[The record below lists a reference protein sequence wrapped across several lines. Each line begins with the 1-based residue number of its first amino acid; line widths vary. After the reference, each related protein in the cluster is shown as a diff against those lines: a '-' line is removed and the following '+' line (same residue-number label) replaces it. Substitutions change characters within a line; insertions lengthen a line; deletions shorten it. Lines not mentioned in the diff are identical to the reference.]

1 MSDLDSGIVYV
12 RDRGQLRR
20 VNNIVLAETKPPSS
34 SSSSSHRTTNPL
46 ALKKEHFVFTYN
58 KEGSLKYTAKSLYDI
73 SLLFVAYNIN
83 HVDSLKGFPEQV
95 GDRLFAAAEEKQ
107 IFSDPDAAPR
117 ALQLFSDAYGDIV
130 LGSLCL
136 RHRFPL
142 LSEKLEEIKTFH
154 SLKCLDLFGCRLGDS
169 HDIFQHLTSDA
180 LSSSLVQ
187 LSLGGNSL
195 SDQGLQRLTAPVRMM
210 RRGLRHLQI
219 LDLSSC
225 EDGGETRTD
234 SLRWSMGP
242 TSIGLNQLFSLLFP
256 KDNPITE
263 KAVGYLTCLPKLQGL
278 DVSGTNIK
286 VGPSFKQTV
295 RNTMGLVLSEK
306 LLEAFDHSCC
316 KTQGWAEQVV
326 NQWELSATELPKL
339 LKIKESRTSAIRFFG
354 REKFVRGILS
364 ASPLIQDKEQD
375 KTRERIH
382 LYKPATSTHT
392 HQTQCT
398 GAKSGQIKHSSLNSI
413 EIAGSAN
420 GHVKPCSQNK
430 KRPRKHQVGDSG
442 HHSPPVKRASSSPAL
457 TAGDIDLLN
466 SY

>member
-1 MSDLDSGIVYV
+1 MGDLDSGIVYV
-12 RDRGQLRR
+12 RERGQLRR
-20 VNNIVLAETKPPSS
+20 VNNIVLAETKPP
-34 SSSSSHRTTNPL
+34 SSSSHRTTNPL

-83 HVDSLKGFPEQV
+83 HVDSLEGFPEQV

-107 IFSDPDAAPR
+107 IFSDPDAAPK

-136 RHRFPL
+136 RHSLVINTFHVPL

-210 RRGLRHLQI
+210 RRGLRHLHI
-219 LDLSSC
+219 LDLSY
-225 EDGGETRTD
+225 
-234 SLRWSMGP
+234 
-242 TSIGLNQLFSLLFP
+242 
-256 KDNPITE
+256 NPITE

-339 LKIKESRTSAIRFFG
+339 KKIQESRTSAIRFFG

-364 ASPLIQDKEQD
+364 ASPLVQDKEQD

-382 LYKPATSTHT
+382 LYKPAASTHT

-398 GAKSGQIKHSSLNSI
+398 GTKSGQIKTSSLDS
-413 EIAGSAN
+413 
-420 GHVKPCSQNK
+420 NK

-457 TAGDIDLLN
+457 TAGDLDLLN

>member
-1 MSDLDSGIVYV
+1 MGDLDSGIVYV
-12 RDRGQLRR
+12 RERGQLRR
-20 VNNIVLAETKPPSS
+20 VNNIVLAETKPP
-34 SSSSSHRTTNPL
+34 SSSSHRTTNPL

-83 HVDSLKGFPEQV
+83 HVDSLEGFPEQV

-107 IFSDPDAAPR
+107 VFSDPDAAPK

-195 SDQGLQRLTAPVRMM
+195 SDQGLQRLTASVRMM
-210 RRGLRHLQI
+210 RRGLRHLHI
-219 LDLSSC
+219 LDLSY
-225 EDGGETRTD
+225 
-234 SLRWSMGP
+234 
-242 TSIGLNQLFSLLFP
+242 
-256 KDNPITE
+256 NPITE

-286 VGPSFKQTV
+286 VGLSFKQTV

-339 LKIKESRTSAIRFFG
+339 KKIQESKTSAIRFFG

-364 ASPLIQDKEQD
+364 ASPLVQDKEQD

-382 LYKPATSTHT
+382 LYKPAASTHT

-398 GAKSGQIKHSSLNSI
+398 GTKSGQIKTPSLDSV
-413 EIAGSAN
+413 EIAGSTN

-457 TAGDIDLLN
+457 TAGDLDLLN

>member
-1 MSDLDSGIVYV
+1 MGDLDSGIVYV

-20 VNNIVLAETKPPSS
+20 VNNIVLAETKPPS

-180 LSSSLVQ
+180 LSSLVQ

-219 LDLSSC
+219 LDLSY
-225 EDGGETRTD
+225 
-234 SLRWSMGP
+234 
-242 TSIGLNQLFSLLFP
+242 
-256 KDNPITE
+256 NPITE

-339 LKIKESRTSAIRFFG
+339 LKIQESRTSAIRFFG

-398 GAKSGQIKHSSLNSI
+398 GAKSGQIEHSSLNSI
-413 EIAGSAN
+413 EIAGSTN
-420 GHVKPCSQNK
+420 GYVKPCSQNK

-442 HHSPPVKRASSSPAL
+442 RHSPPVKRASSSPAL
-457 TAGDIDLLN
+457 TAGDLDLLN

>member
-1 MSDLDSGIVYV
+1 MGDLDSGIVYV
-12 RDRGQLRR
+12 RERGQLRR
-20 VNNIVLAETKPPSS
+20 VNNIVLAETKPPS

-58 KEGSLKYTAKSLYDI
+58 KEGSLRYTAKSLYDI

-83 HVDSLKGFPEQV
+83 HVDSLEGFPEQV
-95 GDRLFAAAEEKQ
+95 GDRLFSAAEEKQ

-195 SDQGLQRLTAPVRMM
+195 SDQGLQRLTAPVRM
-210 RRGLRHLQI
+210 RKRGLRHLQI
-219 LDLSSC
+219 LDLSY
-225 EDGGETRTD
+225 
-234 SLRWSMGP
+234 
-242 TSIGLNQLFSLLFP
+242 
-256 KDNPITE
+256 NPITD

-286 VGPSFKQTV
+286 VDLSFKQTV

-326 NQWELSATELPKL
+326 NRWELSATELPKL
-339 LKIKESRTSAIRFFG
+339 KKIQESRTSAIRFFG

-382 LYKPATSTHT
+382 LYKPATSAHT

-398 GAKSGQIKHSSLNSI
+398 GTKSGQIKHSSLNSI
-413 EIAGSAN
+413 EIAGSTN

-457 TAGDIDLLN
+457 TAGDLDLLN

>member
-1 MSDLDSGIVYV
+1 MGDLDSGIVYV
-12 RDRGQLRR
+12 RERGQLRR
-20 VNNIVLAETKPPSS
+20 VNNIVLAETKPHSS

-83 HVDSLKGFPEQV
+83 HVDSLEGFPEQV

-107 IFSDPDAAPR
+107 IFSDPDAAPK

-187 LSLGGNSL
+187 LSIGGNSL

-219 LDLSSC
+219 LDLSY
-225 EDGGETRTD
+225 
-234 SLRWSMGP
+234 
-242 TSIGLNQLFSLLFP
+242 
-256 KDNPITE
+256 NPITE

-295 RNTMGLVLSEK
+295 RNSIGLVLSEK

-326 NQWELSATELPKL
+326 NRWELSATERPKL
-339 LKIKESRTSAIRFFG
+339 KKIQESRTSAIRFFG

-398 GAKSGQIKHSSLNSI
+398 GAKRGQIKHSSLNSI
-413 EIAGSAN
+413 EIAGSTN
-420 GHVKPCSQNK
+420 GHVKPCSRNK
-430 KRPRKHQVGDSG
+430 KRPGEHQVGDSG

-457 TAGDIDLLN
+457 TAGDLDLLN

>member
-1 MSDLDSGIVYV
+1 MVDLDSGMVYV
-12 RDRGQLRR
+12 RERGQLRR
-20 VNNIVLAETKPPSS
+20 VNNIVLAETKPH
-34 SSSSSHRTTNPL
+34 SSSHRTTTNPL

-58 KEGSLKYTAKSLYDI
+58 KEGSLRYTAKSLYDI
-73 SLLFVAYNIN
+73 SLLFVAYNIH
-83 HVDSLKGFPEQV
+83 HVDSLEGFPEQV

-107 IFSDPDAAPR
+107 IFSDPEAAPR

-169 HDIFQHLTSDA
+169 HDIFQHLTSDS
-180 LSSSLVQ
+180 LSRSLVQ

-219 LDLSSC
+219 LDLSY
-225 EDGGETRTD
+225 
-234 SLRWSMGP
+234 
-242 TSIGLNQLFSLLFP
+242 
-256 KDNPITE
+256 NPITE

-286 VGPSFKQTV
+286 VGPSLKQTL

-326 NQWELSATELPKL
+326 NRWELSATEMPKP
-339 LKIKESRTSAIRFFG
+339 KKVQESRTSAIRFFG

-364 ASPLIQDKEQD
+364 ASPLIQEKEQD

-382 LYKPATSTHT
+382 FYKPATSTHT
-392 HQTQCT
+392 NQTQCT
-398 GAKSGQIKHSSLNSI
+398 GTKSGQIKPSSLNSI
-413 EIAGSAN
+413 EIAGATN
-420 GHVKPCSQNK
+420 GHVKPCSQNQNW
-430 KRPRKHQVGDSG
+430 PRKHQVGDSD
-442 HHSPPVKRASSSPAL
+442 HHSPPAKRASSSSSPTL
-457 TAGDIDLLN
+457 TAEDLDLLN

>member
-1 MSDLDSGIVYV
+1 MGDLDSGIVYV
-12 RDRGQLRR
+12 RERGQLRR

-83 HVDSLKGFPEQV
+83 HVDSLEGFPEQV

-107 IFSDPDAAPR
+107 IFSDPDAAPK

-219 LDLSSC
+219 LDLSY
-225 EDGGETRTD
+225 
-234 SLRWSMGP
+234 
-242 TSIGLNQLFSLLFP
+242 
-256 KDNPITE
+256 NPITE

-286 VGPSFKQTV
+286 VGPSFKQSV

-326 NQWELSATELPKL
+326 NRWELSATELPKL
-339 LKIKESRTSAIRFFG
+339 KKIQESRTSAIRFFG
-354 REKFVRGILS
+354 REKYVRGILS

-398 GAKSGQIKHSSLNSI
+398 GTKSGQIKHSSLDSI
-413 EIAGSAN
+413 EIAGSTN

-430 KRPRKHQVGDSG
+430 KRPRKHRVGDSG

-457 TAGDIDLLN
+457 TAGDLDLLN

>member
-219 LDLSSC
+219 LDLSY
-225 EDGGETRTD
+225 
-234 SLRWSMGP
+234 
-242 TSIGLNQLFSLLFP
+242 
-256 KDNPITE
+256 NPITE